1 MPKIKGAPMVKRFL
15 LVGWVMFFLVSSAGT
30 SVMFGEEQ
38 EAITARDLLRAFTDD
53 HSAAEKKYL
62 NKTMLIEG
70 VVVATGISKYMTPN
84 VELSDRAGGTVQA
97 VCVMPRLD
105 ADKLSGFTP
114 GQSVTM
120 SGKVYKLY
128 SGRMVIKECKTTE

>member
-1 MPKIKGAPMVKRFL
+1 MPKMRGTPLIKRILLVAWVTFL
-15 LVGWVMFFLVSSAGT
+15 LVFPAGT

-38 EAITARDLLRAFTDD
+38 KTITAHDLLKAFTDD
-53 HSAAEKKYL
+53 PGAAEAQYL
-62 NKTMLIEG
+62 NKTVRIEG
-70 VVVATGISKYMTPN
+70 IVASTGISKYMTPN
-84 VELSDRAGGTVQA
+84 VELSDRADGTVQA

-120 SGKVYKLY
+120 SGKVYKFY
-128 SGRMVIKECKTTE
+128 SGRMVIKECKTAE